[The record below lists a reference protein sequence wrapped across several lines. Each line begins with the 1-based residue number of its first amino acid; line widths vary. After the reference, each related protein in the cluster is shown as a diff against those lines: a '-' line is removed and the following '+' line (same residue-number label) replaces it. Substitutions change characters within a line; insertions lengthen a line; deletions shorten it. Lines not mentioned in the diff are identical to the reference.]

1 MTFFGL
7 NSPEIFILLVIFLL
21 ILGPKRIEKLLN
33 SFPGFMKFLLTDEK
47 NHKNVTEEK
56 APVVDEK
63 EVKAP
68 VIEEKEPVIEEKEVK
83 VPVIEETEEKAPVDA
98 EKELE
103 GSKNKDK
110 VTKTMNAKSINLDGD
125 NKVNRKRSVKT
136 KEKTPKSNEKTQTKK
151 VKDPDNIK

>member
-33 SFPGFMKFLLTDEK
+33 SFPGFIKFLLTDEK

-56 APVVDEK
+56 APVIE
-63 EVKAP
+63 ETEEKAP
-68 VIEEKEPVIEEKEVK
+68 VIEETEV
-83 VPVIEETEEKAPVDA
+83 KAPVDA

-110 VTKTMNAKSINLDGD
+110 VTKTMNAKSINLDGE

-136 KEKTPKSNEKTQTKK
+136 KEKTPKSNKKTQTKK
-151 VKDPDNIK
+151 DKDPDNIK